1 MSLRNLLLFNL
12 SILFFFSLSKELT
25 INYLTKNANKIENI
39 SKKIKL
45 EILED
50 ASLFCWTTKFLSK
63 YFKIIFKLEDSR
75 SKVLLK

>member
-50 ASLFCWTTKFLSK
+50 ASLFC
-63 YFKIIFKLEDSR
+63 
-75 SKVLLK
+75 